1 MDEKLKNQSIDRLD
15 ISNNAINSLKT
26 NNINTLEMLC
36 KSSKTNL
43 KSINITQNEIKKI
56 EIELQLLG
64 LSLKS

>member
-36 KSSKTNL
+36 KVAKQT
-43 KSINITQNEIKKI
+43 
-56 EIELQLLG
+56 
-64 LSLKS
+64 